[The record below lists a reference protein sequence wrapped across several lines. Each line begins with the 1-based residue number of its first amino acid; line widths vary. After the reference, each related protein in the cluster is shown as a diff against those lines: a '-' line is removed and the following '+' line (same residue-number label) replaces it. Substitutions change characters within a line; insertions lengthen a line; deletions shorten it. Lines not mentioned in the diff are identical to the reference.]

1 MNLNRIALFLLGL
14 ILVIAFVLR
23 LDNLYTWPRKGAT
36 FDEYAWTW
44 QGINLIKEKVPISWS
59 PHPQYKEKKLVIYQ
73 ETAFYVVKPYLEHPP
88 LFGML
93 AGSYAI
99 LNGVSNM
106 YDLDIKDIR
115 GLALLLG
122 VASVFI
128 LYFFLK
134 EAYDSKTAILGS
146 LLYATVPSVV
156 IGSRLVQNENFFIPL
171 WLLALFFILK
181 FIKTERTLFRNLAA
195 VLCGLLVLAKI
206 PWAAAGFSIV
216 LIFLFLK
223 RYKDVYKFLL
233 VVAPIALLYF
243 LYGFYYDR
251 DLFLSLWG
259 LQLNRYDLYFNSIYA
274 IFQKPYLTD
283 RFYTDGWIFFGWL
296 TIFLLFLK
304 DFKKNIFLILPF
316 LSYFLVFLSAIP
328 DEAGHGWYRYPFFP
342 FLVASTAIFLR
353 EHFAKN
359 FLMTFFLLV
368 FVGTSLLELTWASVF
383 GFSYPFFR
391 IAILTWLLVL
401 LPYFFND
408 KKFLKLAKISS
419 FLWLGAFIL
428 LNIWAVFLYT
438 EQ

>member
-1 MNLNRIALFLLGL
+1 MNLNSIALLLRGL

-23 LDNLYTWPRKGAT
+23 SDNLYTWPRKGAT

-181 FIKTERTLFRNLAA
+181 FIKTERT
-195 VLCGLLVLAKI
+195 
-206 PWAAAGFSIV
+206 
-216 LIFLFLK
+216 
-223 RYKDVYKFLL
+223 
-233 VVAPIALLYF
+233 
-243 LYGFYYDR
+243 
-251 DLFLSLWG
+251 
-259 LQLNRYDLYFNSIYA
+259 
-274 IFQKPYLTD
+274 
-283 RFYTDGWIFFGWL
+283 
-296 TIFLLFLK
+296 
-304 DFKKNIFLILPF
+304 
-316 LSYFLVFLSAIP
+316 
-328 DEAGHGWYRYPFFP
+328 
-342 FLVASTAIFLR
+342 
-353 EHFAKN
+353 
-359 FLMTFFLLV
+359 
-368 FVGTSLLELTWASVF
+368 
-383 GFSYPFFR
+383 
-391 IAILTWLLVL
+391 
-401 LPYFFND
+401 
-408 KKFLKLAKISS
+408 
-419 FLWLGAFIL
+419 
-428 LNIWAVFLYT
+428 
-438 EQ
+438 